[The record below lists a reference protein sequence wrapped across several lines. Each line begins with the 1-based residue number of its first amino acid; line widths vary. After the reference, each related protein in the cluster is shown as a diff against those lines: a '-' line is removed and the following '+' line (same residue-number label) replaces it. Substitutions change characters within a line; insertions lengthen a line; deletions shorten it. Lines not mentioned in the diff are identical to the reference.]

1 MDADSPRFNA
11 FRQAN
16 PGPQAEVLIG
26 SRGVSV
32 SQNER
37 IAQGL
42 ATDDLA
48 CSGPL
53 HEGTQDCA
61 LVRSLADFWR
71 DVHS

>member
-1 MDADSPRFNA
+1 MDAGSPRFKA

-16 PGPQAEVLIG
+16 SGLQVEVLIG